1 MENYKKSG
9 RGNRQFLRKLEE
21 LSDQLTEK
29 INDLLAFK
37 EEIERAEH
45 IKDIDSIWE
54 NMKNLQ
60 EEVSKLSDNIEKRI
74 EKVETEISKFVELA
88 KGQSHF
94 KDIDDIWEGLQE
106 VQKTVG
112 NHFESI
118 SRYEEVQE
126 RIDKE
131 LSDVNDFISGI
142 QRIEHF
148 NDIDAEWEFSHEL
161 IKNIEATDNK
171 VLTVEKN
178 IQEYGKRLQKAEDEN
193 VQLKSK
199 INTAYIVA
207 GGAIALSV
215 VQLIL
220 QLSGIL

>member
-1 MENYKKSG
+1 M
-9 RGNRQFLRKLEE
+9 
-21 LSDQLTEK
+21 
-29 INDLLAFK
+29 
-37 EEIERAEH
+37 
-45 IKDIDSIWE
+45 
-54 NMKNLQ
+54 
-60 EEVSKLSDNIEKRI
+60 
-74 EKVETEISKFVELA
+74 
-88 KGQSHF
+88 
-94 KDIDDIWEGLQE
+94 
-106 VQKTVG
+106 G

-178 IQEYGKRLQKAEDEN
+178 IQKNIGERLQRAEDEN
-193 VQLKSK
+193 VQLKVKLIRLTLLGRSHS
-199 INTAYIVA
+199 IVCRSAYFAAVRYFVMENKREKTSMT
-207 GGAIALSV
+207 G
-215 VQLIL
+215 
-220 QLSGIL
+220 

>member
-1 MENYKKSG
+1 
-9 RGNRQFLRKLEE
+9 
-21 LSDQLTEK
+21 
-29 INDLLAFK
+29 
-37 EEIERAEH
+37 
-45 IKDIDSIWE
+45 
-54 NMKNLQ
+54 MKNLQ

-148 NDIDAEWEFSHEL
+148 NDIDAEWEFHMS
-161 IKNIEATDNK
+161 
-171 VLTVEKN
+171 
-178 IQEYGKRLQKAEDEN
+178 
-193 VQLKSK
+193 
-199 INTAYIVA
+199 
-207 GGAIALSV
+207 
-215 VQLIL
+215 
-220 QLSGIL
+220 